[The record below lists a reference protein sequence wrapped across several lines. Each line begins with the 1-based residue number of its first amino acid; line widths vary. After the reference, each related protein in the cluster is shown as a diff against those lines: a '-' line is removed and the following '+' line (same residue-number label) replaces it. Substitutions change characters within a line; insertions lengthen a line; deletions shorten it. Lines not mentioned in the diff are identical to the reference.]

1 MNDQHRRIT
10 THDLSAEL
18 LADATDQRFT
28 KGLPTGDNTADGSIT
43 YHMTFWHCPYRAR
56 SGQVFYIPAM
66 RGYGGNIQLLLPNG
80 MSAFRI
86 GNDTVTKKS
95 PTMRCHSFASR
106 TGFNRFDSQDRIWLY
121 LGLLLVYHARN
132 DDGLRPETSYVA

>member
-1 MNDQHRRIT
+1 
-10 THDLSAEL
+10 
-18 LADATDQRFT
+18 
-28 KGLPTGDNTADGSIT
+28 
-43 YHMTFWHCPYRAR
+43 MTFWHCPYRAR

-106 TGFNRFDSQDRIWLY
+106 TGFNHFDSQDRIWLY